1 MKAIISLVLISVFM
15 FGCSLTKFEQ
25 NAPVL
30 ELVVRAASA
39 RLLSDKP
46 EWVEHTYNISSE
58 AIKHINSR
66 EIVDLGELDSYVM
79 SSIPWDKMLPEE
91 KVALTM
97 VLNRVKESIAAQLE
111 TEGVKEPE
119 EVKVLVVNILTWV
132 NQTAMMY
139 NK

>member
-58 AIKHINSR
+58 AIKRINSK
-66 EIVDLGELDSYVM
+66 EVVDLGELDSYVM
-79 SSIPWDKMLPEE
+79 SAIPWDKMLPEE
-91 KVALTM
+91 RVVLTM
-97 VLNRVKESIAAQLE
+97 VLDRVKDAIVSQLE
-111 TEGVKEPE
+111 TDGVKAPE
-119 EVKVLVVNILTWV
+119 DVKVLVVNILTWV
-132 NQTAMMY
+132 NQTSMMY